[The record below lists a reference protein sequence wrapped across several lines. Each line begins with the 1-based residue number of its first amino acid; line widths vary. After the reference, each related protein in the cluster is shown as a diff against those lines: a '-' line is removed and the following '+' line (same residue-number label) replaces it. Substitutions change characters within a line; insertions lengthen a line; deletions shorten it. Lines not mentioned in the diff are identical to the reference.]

1 MTTNDTLKNGVLE
14 MLIIRNATMKDL
26 PDIVI
31 IEHICFPI
39 EEAATEGALKKRI
52 QYIPDSFFVAEE
64 NGVIIGLVNGP
75 VIETE
80 FITDDLFDEINPN
93 PPSGGH
99 QTVLGVAVTPH
110 FQTRGVATALLS
122 HLEKDAAGK
131 KRVSITLTCKE
142 DLIRFYENLGY
153 RNMGISKSEHGGVTW
168 YNMSKKFI

>member
-93 PPSGGH
+93 PSSGGH

-142 DLIRFYENLGY
+142 DLIRFYENIGY
-153 RNMGISKSEHGGVTW
+153 RNMGVSKSEHGGVTW
-168 YNMSKKFI
+168 YNMSKKLI

>member
-1 MTTNDTLKNGVLE
+1 

-80 FITDDLFDEINPN
+80 FITDDLFDGINPN

-122 HLEKDAAGK
+122 HLEKHAAGK

-153 RNMGISKSEHGGVTW
+153 RNMGVSKSEHGGVTW
-168 YNMSKKFI
+168 YNMSKKLI